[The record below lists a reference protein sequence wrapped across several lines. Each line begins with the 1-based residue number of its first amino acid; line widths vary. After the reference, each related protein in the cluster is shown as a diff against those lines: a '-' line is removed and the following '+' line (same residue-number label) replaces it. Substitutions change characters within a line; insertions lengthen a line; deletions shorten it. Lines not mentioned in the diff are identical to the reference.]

1 MDIKHILTEAAA
13 PADKTALRRKLASL
27 QADLR
32 DMNVTPGS
40 ESEADAIDDVKDEI
54 AKVKKALRELNDVSE
69 TSGEDAVAL
78 YDKHLAKVNGLMD
91 RVKKALEQHKQVQNE
106 NPSSYGHACD
116 LSQVA
121 YELENIL
128 DFLED

>member
-1 MDIKHILTEAAA
+1 MDIKHILTEADA
-13 PADKTALRRKLASL
+13 PADKAALRRQLATL

-32 DMNVTPGS
+32 DMSITPGS

-106 NPSSYGHACD
+106 NPSSYGHAGD